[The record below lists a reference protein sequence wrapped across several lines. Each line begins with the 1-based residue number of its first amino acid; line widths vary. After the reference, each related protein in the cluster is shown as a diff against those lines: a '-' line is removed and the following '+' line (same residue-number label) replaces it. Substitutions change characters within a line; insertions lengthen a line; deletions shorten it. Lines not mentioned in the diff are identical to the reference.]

1 MTMLHYMEKWGKGRL
16 ESSFQLIKEIYK
28 REVGH

>member
-1 MTMLHYMEKWGKGRL
+1 MFHYMEKWEKVRL
-16 ESSFQLIKEIYK
+16 DSSFQLIKEIYK